1 MERHRHMIT
10 IADLLHPEHVT
21 LQARATDPKEAIKE
35 VAALLKNVPAV
46 LDWNGLLKGVNASA
60 PCLPEPGGG
69 FALCIPHT
77 RGECVNGMVMSVGRS
92 EAGIVFPDVDLPVRY
107 IFCIGVPRALAADYL
122 RIVGLLARVFKDRD
136 AEKELRAVKTGAEF
150 IDILSKCEAKL

>member
-21 LQARATDPKEAIKE
+21 LQTRATDSKDAIKE

-46 LDWNGLLKGVNASA
+46 LDWNALLKGVNASA

-77 RGECVNGMVMSVGRS
+77 RGECVNGMVMAVGRS
-92 EAGIVFPDVDLPVRY
+92 EAGITFPDVNLPVRY

-136 AEKELRAVKTGAEF
+136 AEKELRAVKTGAVF

>member
-1 MERHRHMIT
+1 MIT
-10 IADLLHPEHVT
+10 NADLLQPEHVT
-21 LQARATDPKEAIKE
+21 LQTRATDPKDAIKE
-35 VAALLKNVPAV
+35 VAALLKNTPAV
-46 LDWNGLLKGVNASA
+46 LDWNALLKGVNASA

-77 RGECVNGMVMSVGRS
+77 RGECVSGMVMAMGRS
-92 EAGIVFPDVDLPVRY
+92 ETGITFPGVDLPVRY

-136 AEKELRAVKTGAEF
+136 AEKELHAAKTGAEF
-150 IDILSKCEAKL
+150 IGILSKCEAKL